1 MLRNKSVEKL
11 SIQRI
16 TLLAFLTALC
26 QVSRQLLQFLPNVQP
41 VTVILII
48 LTLTLGISDALIV
61 AVLSILLSNMTLG
74 MGVWTIAQIVS
85 FFVVVLVTGLVIK
98 PMFKKVPFALM
109 VFYAGFT
116 GYLYG
121 FIISLIQ
128 APFFGI
134 QNFWVYYASGIPFDT
149 MHAVGNIGFY
159 LILAPILFPLL
170 KKFLNK
176 YYSNNDWK

>member
-1 MLRNKSVEKL
+1 MLYTKMNGKKSL
-11 SIQRI
+11 QRL
-16 TLLAFLTALC
+16 TLLAFMTALC

-48 LTLTLGISDALIV
+48 LTLTLGVTDALIV
-61 AVLSILLSNMTLG
+61 AVLSIILSNITLG

-85 FFVVVLVTGLVIK
+85 FGGIVLFTGWIIK
-98 PMFKKVPFALM
+98 PFFNNIPFGFMLI
-109 VFYAGFT
+109 YAGFT

-121 FIISLIQ
+121 FLISLVQ

-134 QNFWVYYASGIPFDT
+134 QNFWVYYASGLPFDT
-149 MHAVGNIGFY
+149 LHAVGNGGFY

-170 KKFLNK
+170 KKFLGR
-176 YYSNNDWK
+176 YYTS

>member
-1 MLRNKSVEKL
+1 MLGNKLNGKL

-16 TLLAFLTALC
+16 TLLAFMTALC
-26 QVSRQLLQFLPNVQP
+26 QVSRQLLQFLPNIQP

-48 LTLTLGISDALIV
+48 LTLTLGIMDGLIV
-61 AVLSILLSNMTLG
+61 AVLSIILSNITLG

-85 FFVVVLVTGLVIK
+85 FCGVVLVTGLIIK
-98 PMFKKVPFALM
+98 PFFNKIPFGFMLL
-109 VFYAGFT
+109 YAGFT

-121 FIISLIQ
+121 FLISLVQ

-134 QNFWVYYASGIPFDT
+134 LNFWVYYASGIPFDT
-149 MHAVGNIGFY
+149 LHAAGNIGFY

-170 KKFLNK
+170 RKFIGR
-176 YYSNNDWK
+176 YYDK